1 MALGPCA
8 NTISV
13 REVMAKLDTDFS
25 AMAKAVQEGEFALW
39 VGSGI
44 SRKAPNLGDL
54 IETAFEFVRERAN
67 DTATKAEYLPA
78 LEEMLTLAELDPVAL
93 NPQIGQSFNTWPEK
107 KVIIDRL
114 WNNYSRV
121 LDVRIPGQ
129 PADFILWNAIDI
141 RSAFEDP
148 APPAAAHLCIAILV
162 LEGALK
168 DIASANWDGFIEDA
182 VKKLSGEVPGIL
194 QVVVDPEQLRSPPG
208 RARLLKFHGCIVHAT
223 QEPTVFRR
231 LLIGSRTQ
239 VMGWTEAADLRA
251 MCNVLVGL
259 ATTRKTLVMGLS
271 IQDNNLQ
278 TLFARA
284 KDAYA
289 WPWPCDPAAPAYSFC
304 EDSIRQGQRDVLR
317 LAYGEL
323 YDHDPIAIHNATLL
337 RAWGEKVLIALALDL
352 ITAKFQKLMMIDL
365 TTAGKPAIADELEDS
380 LRSLRNNIA
389 DLAVPP
395 DGSFELTE
403 FVTNAI
409 MYWSRLIAMFR
420 SGSMPVSSEIYE
432 ALTSATPSLIVADQN
447 AQAMNLGRLG
457 LALSLLNAGKQ
468 AGNWNL
474 KAPTGNRV
482 QNGAITVRATHHH
495 GVDRPLFIV
504 KSASEAISLTIKG
517 AFSEPGAIVIHAD
530 DTWEHMI
537 GGRSRTGHSARRIK
551 SAPGRTGHLHETHI
565 SLGSLLERSAD
576 KQLLETEFLRE
587 MML

>member
-13 REVMAKLDTDFS
+13 REVIAKLDTDFS
-25 AMAKAVQEGEFALW
+25 AMTKAVQEGEFALW

-54 IETAFEFVRERAN
+54 IESAFEFVRERATE
-67 DTATKAEYLPA
+67 TATSAEYLPA
-78 LEEMLTLAELDPVAL
+78 LEEMLNLAELDIVDF
-93 NPQIGQSFNTWPEK
+93 NSQIDLPFNTWPENNI
-107 KVIIDRL
+107 IIDKL

-121 LDVRIPGQ
+121 LDVRIPGE

-141 RSAFEDP
+141 RSAFSNP
-148 APPAAAHLCIAILV
+148 PPPAAEHLCIAVLV
-162 LEGALK
+162 LEGAIK

-182 VKKLSGEVPGIL
+182 VKKLSGDVPGIL
-194 QVVVDPEQLRSPPG
+194 QVVVDPDQLRSPPG
-208 RARLLKFHGCIVHAT
+208 RARLLKFHGCIDHAT
-223 QEPTVFRR
+223 QEPAVFRSR
-231 LLIGSRTQ
+231 LIGSRTQ
-239 VMGWTEAADLRA
+239 VMGWPEAASLRA
-251 MCNVLVGL
+251 MCNELVGL

-317 LAYGEL
+317 LAYGES
-323 YDHDPIAIHNATLL
+323 YDDDPIAIQNATLL

-352 ITAKFQKLMMIDL
+352 ITAKFVKFMVIDL
-365 TTAGKPAIADELEDS
+365 TNAGKRAIATELADS
-380 LRSLRNNIA
+380 LKALRNNIA
-389 DLAVPP
+389 ELAVPQS
-395 DGSFELTE
+395 GSLELTE

-409 MYWSRLIAMFR
+409 MYWSRLITIFR
-420 SGSMPVSSEIYE
+420 NGSMPESSEIYE
-432 ALTSATPSLIVADQN
+432 TLTSVTPNFIVADQN

-457 LALSLLNAGKQ
+457 LTLSLLNAGKQ
-468 AGNWNL
+468 AGNWSL
-474 KAPTGNRV
+474 KAPARN
-482 QNGAITVRATHHH
+482 QLQDGALTVRATHHH

-504 KSASEAISLTIKG
+504 KSVSEAISLTTKG
-517 AFSEPGAIVIHAD
+517 AFAAPGAIVIHAD

-537 GGRSRTGHSARRIK
+537 GGSSRTGYSARRVK
-551 SAPGRTGHLHETHI
+551 SAPGRTGHVHETHI
-565 SLGSLLERSAD
+565 SLGSLLERSSD
-576 KQLLETEFLRE
+576 KQVLERDFLRK